1 MGYCPPTLADI
12 DGDGDLD
19 LVVGE
24 NGNNTIKIQALLN
37 PLMKQK
43 LEMTI
48 LLMALMGIFP
58 TNLVILTAMAT

>member
-1 MGYCPPTLADI
+1 MSILKTGSGNNPLRVLMGMFQPILADI

-24 NGNNTIKIQALLN
+24 SNGTLNTIKIQALLPT

-43 LEMTI
+43 LR
-48 LLMALMGIFP
+48 
-58 TNLVILTAMAT
+58 